1 MIIWSTMFIPIIFPV
16 LLSLWVISKSCWLGV
31 GSPLGWLWISSND
44 AVDSLIAGII
54 TSLGWTMLAFR
65 LPSETVIYFINWSL
79 GSRSTIF
86 TIPFFRFFKKGE
98 KYSKKTRL
106 DFIFIFF
113 LKFLRPSAYQLP
125 GLLLFVLSLQHLSL
139 GFGKFRWCRPDQYFR
154 RFQICWAGHGSSLP
168 HFFLHISLQT
178 LLKFRANVHRTCYCY
193 HILSV
198 APAVARLLANLWWK
212 LSFFL
217 AYHFR
222 KNWSVA

>member
-1 MIIWSTMFIPIIFPV
+1 MIICTTMFIPIIFHV
-16 LLSLWVISKSCWLGV
+16 LMSLWVILKSCWFGV
-31 GSPLGWLWISSND
+31 GSPLWRLWISMND
-44 AVDSLIAGII
+44 GAESLIAEII
-54 TSLGWTMLAFR
+54 TFLEWTMLVFR
-65 LPSETVIYFINWSL
+65 PHSEIVVFVINWSL

-86 TIPFFRFFKKGE
+86 TISFFRCFKKGE
-98 KYSKKTRL
+98 KCSKKTRL

-125 GLLLFVLSLQHLSL
+125 GLLLFVLPLQHLSL
-139 GFGKFRWCRPDQYFR
+139 GSGKFRWWRPDQYFR

-168 HFFLHISLQT
+168 HFFLHVSLQT

-193 HILSV
+193 HILS
-198 APAVARLLANLWWK
+198 AARAVARLLANLWWK